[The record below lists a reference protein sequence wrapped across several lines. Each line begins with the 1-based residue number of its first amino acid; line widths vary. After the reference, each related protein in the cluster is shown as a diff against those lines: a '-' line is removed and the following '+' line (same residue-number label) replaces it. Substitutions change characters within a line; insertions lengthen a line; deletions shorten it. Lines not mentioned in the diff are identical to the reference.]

1 MFLIFNLALQNI
13 NMNKIISLILGLSF
27 FISFGQDTKSKSD
40 LEKVGLSAL
49 KFRSIGPA
57 FTSGR
62 IADIAVNPENHSE
75 YYVATASGG
84 VWKTEN
90 HGISYKPIFDGQG
103 SYSIGC
109 ISMDP
114 SNSNV
119 IWVGTGENNNQRS
132 VAYGDGLYKSSDA
145 GKSWKKVGLE
155 KSEHIGMIA
164 INPNNSNEVYV
175 AAYGPLWSS
184 GGDRGIYKTSDGGT
198 TWTKIL
204 EVSENTGFNEIHMD
218 PRDSKI
224 LYATA
229 HQRRRH
235 VWTYLS
241 GGPESA
247 IYKSTDGGE
256 NWNKLTK
263 GIPTGDKGRIALAI
277 SPANPDRI
285 YAMIEGHGVYRS
297 DDRGASFSFK
307 DKYNTSGNYY
317 VELIPHPNN
326 EDIVYS
332 MDTWM
337 HYSKDG
343 GASFQKVPEKS
354 KHVDNHCLWIN
365 PKDPNQMIAGCDGGL
380 YETYDN
386 AANWHYKPNLPV
398 TQFYKVAVDN
408 ALPFYNVYGG
418 TQDNFSL
425 GGPSRTKNA
434 QGITNSDWF
443 VTNTGD
449 GFESAIDPKNPNI
462 IYAQAQYGGLVR
474 FDKKS
479 GESVGIKPSP
489 EKNEAAYR
497 YNWDAPLLIS
507 PHNHKR
513 LYFAANKVFRSDDQ
527 GTNWRVISKDLSQQI
542 DRHTLP
548 LMGKIWSVD
557 AIAYDKSTSNYGNIV
572 ALDESPLQEN
582 LLFAG
587 TDDGLIQV
595 SENAGGDW
603 KKMENFPGIPKN
615 TYVNMLLCSKHD
627 KNTVFAVFNNHKNGD
642 FKPYVLK
649 SNNKGSS
656 WQNIGASLPD
666 NAAVYC
672 IVQDHKNKDLLFVG
686 TEYGVHFS
694 INGGNSWRKLG
705 AGLPTI
711 AVRDMDIQEREN
723 DLILATMGRGFYILD
738 DYSLLRQLS
747 DSIIEKQAHI
757 FPVKDGLSFMESS
770 PLGYGGVG
778 FQGASYYAES
788 NPATGVDFNIYI
800 KKSPKSLKSKRKKEE
815 KEKIKNN
822 ENPNYPSAEELRA
835 EDREE
840 GSYLIF
846 TIKDDTGTEIVRFT
860 KSYSSGINRINW
872 DGRLSSNAYLST
884 NGKPQTNPYGAN
896 LALPGKYSLSIH
908 SSINGNISSL
918 ITDHDFKINWL
929 EENSLM
935 AKDRLG
941 LVQFQSDLEEARR
954 KIRAISS
961 FKNGLKNQITDLK
974 ANARNTPGADLK
986 LLERLRKLEYS
997 IAEIEQKLNG
1007 DKSLSKRNYDTPPS
1021 LMNRMNNA
1029 VWNSY
1034 YSTSEPTGEQKK
1046 NLKIVNEEIEAL
1058 HFELKAMK
1066 TECKEI
1072 NEILVKA
1079 GAPYL
1084 KDQLPDLK

>member
-1 MFLIFNLALQNI
+1 MKKIFT
-13 NMNKIISLILGLSF
+13 LILCFAILS
-27 FISFGQDTKSKSD
+27 SFGQDKKAKSE
-40 LEKVGLSAL
+40 LEKVGLSSL
-49 KFRSIGPA
+49 KFRNIGPA

-62 IADIAVNPENHSE
+62 VADMVVNPQNHSE

-90 HGISYKPIFDGQG
+90 HGVSYEPIFDSQG

-114 SNSNV
+114 NNSKV

-132 VAYGDGLYKSSDA
+132 VAYGDGLYKSIDG
-145 GKSWKKVGLE
+145 GKSWKKIGLE

-164 INPNNSNEVYV
+164 INPNNSDEVFV

-184 GGDRGIYKTSDGGT
+184 GGDRGIYKTNDGGVS
-198 TWTKIL
+198 WKKVL
-204 EVSENTGFNEIHMD
+204 DVSEHTGFNEIHMD
-218 PRDSKI
+218 PRNPKV
-224 LYATA
+224 LYATS

-241 GGPESA
+241 GGPESD

-256 NWNKLTK
+256 NWNKLSS
-263 GIPTGDKGRIALAI
+263 GIPSGDKGRIALAI
-277 SPANPDRI
+277 SPSNPDRI

-307 DKYNTSGNYY
+307 DGYNTSGNYY
-317 VELIPHPNN
+317 VELVPHPHNDN
-326 EDIVYS
+326 IVYS

-337 HYSKDG
+337 HISTDG
-343 GASFQKVPEKS
+343 GKSFHRIPEKS

-365 PKDPNQMIAGCDGGL
+365 PNDPKQMIAGCDGGL

-386 AANWHYKPNLPV
+386 GENWHFKPNLPI

-425 GGPSRTKNA
+425 GGPSRTKN
-434 QGITNSDWF
+434 QHGISNSDWF

-449 GFESAIDPKNPNI
+449 GFESAIDPQDPNI

-489 EKNEAAYR
+489 GKNEPAYR

-527 GTNWRVISKDLSQQI
+527 GTNWRVISNDLSQEI
-542 DRHTLP
+542 DRHSLP

-557 AIAYDKSTSNYGNIV
+557 AISYDRSTSNYGNIV
-572 ALDESPLQEN
+572 SLDESPLQEN
-582 LLFAG
+582 LLYAG
-587 TDDGLIQV
+587 TDDGLIHIT
-595 SENAGGDW
+595 ENAGGDW
-603 KKMENFPGIPKN
+603 KKLDNFPGIPKN
-615 TYVNMLLCSKHD
+615 AYVNMILCSKHD
-627 KNTVFAVFNNHKNGD
+627 ANTVFAVFNNHKNGD
-642 FKPYVLK
+642 FKPYILM

-656 WQNIGASLPD
+656 WQNIGAGLPD
-666 NAAVYC
+666 NAAVYSL
-672 IVQDHKNKDLLFVG
+672 VQDHKNKNLLFAG
-686 TEYGVHFS
+686 TEFGLHFS
-694 INGGNSWRKLG
+694 INGGNSWRKLSS
-705 AGLPTI
+705 GLPTI

-738 DYSLLRQLS
+738 DYSLLRSLS
-747 DSIIEKQAHI
+747 DTILEKEAHI
-757 FPVKDGLSFMESS
+757 FPTKDGLCYLEAA

-778 FQGASYYAES
+778 FQGASYYAS
-788 NPATGVDFNIYI
+788 PNPPTGVNFDIYI
-800 KKSPKSLKSKRKKEE
+800 KESPSSLKSQRKKEE

-822 ENPNYPSAEELRA
+822 ENPIYPSPEELRA

-840 GSYLIF
+840 DSYLILS
-846 TIKDDTGTEIVRFT
+846 IKEVNGKELVRLS
-860 KSYSSGINRINW
+860 KSYFSGIHRINW
-872 DGRLSSNAYLST
+872 DGRLSSKAYLNT
-884 NGKPQTNPYGAN
+884 NGAPKTNPYDAN
-896 LALPGKYSLSIH
+896 LVLPGTYSISVF
-908 SSINGNISSL
+908 SSINGNIKAL
-918 ITDHDFKINWL
+918 IENHEFKINWL
-929 EENSLM
+929 EDHSLM
-935 AKDRLG
+935 TKDRPG
-941 LVQFQSDLEEARR
+941 LLEFQSEIENTRR
-954 KIRAISS
+954 NITAISN
-961 FKNGLKNQITDLK
+961 FKNDLKDRIKNLK
-974 ANARNTPGADLK
+974 ANTRNTPGSDLK

-997 IAEIEQKLNG
+997 IYEIEQKLNG
-1007 DKSLSKRNYDTPPS
+1007 DNSLAKRNYDTPPS
-1021 LMNRMNNA
+1021 LLNRMNST

-1034 YSTSEPTGEQKK
+1034 YSTSDPTGEQKK
-1046 NLKIVNEEIEAL
+1046 NLKIVKEEIEL
-1058 HFELKAMK
+1058 IHFELKSIK
-1066 TECKEI
+1066 LECDDI
-1072 NEILVKA
+1072 NAILNKA

-1084 KDQLPDLK
+1084 KDSLPEIK

>member
-1 MFLIFNLALQNI
+1 M
-13 NMNKIISLILGLSF
+13 KKSVTLILGLCF
-27 FISFGQDTKSKSD
+27 LFTFGQDKKTKTE
-40 LEKVGLSAL
+40 LEKVGLSSL

-62 IADIAVNPENHSE
+62 IADIAVNPSNYSE
-75 YYVATASGG
+75 YYLATASGG
-84 VWKTEN
+84 VWKTNN
-90 HGISYKPIFDGQG
+90 HGISYQSIFDGQG

-109 ISMDP
+109 VSIDP
-114 SNSNV
+114 NNSKV
-119 IWVGTGENNNQRS
+119 IWVGSGENNNQRS
-132 VAYGDGLYKSSDA
+132 VAYGDGLYKSIDA

-164 INPNNSNEVYV
+164 INPNNSDEVYV

-184 GGDRGIYKTSDGGT
+184 GGDRGIYKTQDGGS
-198 TWTKIL
+198 TWTQVL
-204 EVSENTGFNEIHMD
+204 NVSENTGFNEIHMD
-218 PRDSKI
+218 PRNPKT

-247 IYKSTDGGE
+247 IYKSVNGGE
-256 NWNKLTK
+256 SWDILSS
-263 GIPTGDKGRIALAI
+263 GIPSGDKGRIALAI
-277 SPANPDRI
+277 SPSNPDRI

-297 DDRGASFSFK
+297 DDRGASFNFK
-307 DKYNTSGNYY
+307 NKYNTSGNYY
-317 VELIPHPNN
+317 VELVPHPTDEN
-326 EDIVYS
+326 IVYS

-337 HYSKDG
+337 NFSKDG
-343 GASFQKVPEKS
+343 GESFNRVPEKS

-386 AANWHYKPNLPV
+386 ADNWHFKPNLPI

-408 ALPFYNVYGG
+408 DLPFYNVYGG

-434 QGITNSDWF
+434 QGISNSDWF

-449 GFESAIDPKNPNI
+449 GFESAIDPKDPNI
-462 IYAQAQYGGLVR
+462 VYAQSQYGGLVR

-507 PHNHKR
+507 PHNNKR

-527 GTNWRVISKDLSQQI
+527 GTNWRVISNDLSQQI

-582 LLFAG
+582 LLYAG
-587 TDDGLIQV
+587 TDDGLIHV
-595 SENAGGDW
+595 SENGGGNW
-603 KKMENFPGIPKN
+603 KKLENFPGIPKN
-615 TYVNMLLCSKHD
+615 TYVNMLVCSKHD
-627 KNTVFAVFNNHKNGD
+627 PNTVFAVFNNHKNGD

-649 SNNKGSS
+649 STNKGAS
-656 WQNIGASLPD
+656 WQNISGSLPD
-666 NAAVYC
+666 NAAAYSL
-672 IVQDHKNKDLLFVG
+672 IQDHKNKNLLFVG
-686 TEYGVHFS
+686 TERTVHFS
-694 INGGNSWRKLG
+694 INGGSSWRKLSS
-705 AGLPTI
+705 GLPTI
-711 AVRDMDIQEREN
+711 NVRDMDIQEREN
-723 DLILATMGRGFYILD
+723 DLVLATMGRGFYVLD
-738 DYSLLRQLS
+738 DYSLLRNLA
-747 DSIIEKQAHI
+747 DSILEKEAHI
-757 FPVKDGLSFMESS
+757 FPVKDGLSFMEAS

-778 FQGASYYAES
+778 FQGASFYVEE
-788 NPATGVDFNIYI
+788 NPATGVNFDIYI
-800 KKSPKSLKSKRKKEE
+800 KESPKTLKSERQKDE

-822 ENPNYPSAEELRA
+822 ENPSYPSPEALRA

-840 GSYLIF
+840 SSYLIF
-846 TIKDDTGTEIVRFT
+846 TIKDEGGNEIVRFT
-860 KSYSSGINRINW
+860 KSYSTGINRINW
-872 DGRLSSNAYLST
+872 DGRISSNAYSMT
-884 NGKPQTNPYGAN
+884 KGSPMTNPYGAN
-896 LALPGKYSLSIH
+896 MALPGKYSVSVH
-908 SSINGNISSL
+908 SSEDGEIKSL
-918 ITDHDFKINWL
+918 IKDHSFKLNWL
-929 EENSLM
+929 EDHSLM
-935 AKDRLG
+935 TADRPG
-941 LVQFQSDLEEARR
+941 LIQFQSELESARR
-954 KIRAISS
+954 KITAISNY
-961 FKNGLKNQITDLK
+961 KNELKDRIESLK
-974 ANARNTPGADLK
+974 ANTRNTPGADLK

-997 IAEIEQKLNG
+997 IYEIEQKLNG
-1007 DKSLSKRNYDTPPS
+1007 DQSLSSRNYDTPPS
-1021 LMNRMNNA
+1021 LLNRMNSA

-1046 NLKIVNEEIEAL
+1046 NLNIVNEEIEAL
-1058 HFELKAMK
+1058 HFELKAVK
-1066 TECKEI
+1066 TECEEI
-1072 NEILVKA
+1072 NGILSKA

-1084 KDQLPDLK
+1084 KYELPELK